1 MEKGLKKWVG
11 LLVLG
16 IALGIVPGTQAA
28 EETQKIGAVLA
39 LSGTGASHGEQMGS
53 GILVWEEQVNARGG
67 IDGTKIKIITCDH
80 KAQAKEGV
88 NCASKFISLDKVPF
102 MFSSYSTVTLSLMP
116 IAEKNKVFVLN
127 GGGTSPTLVGA
138 SPYLYNNMVNDS
150 VGLRINANYAF
161 DTMHLKKLAL
171 YCWNEDSGRWMAKN
185 APIVWEKKGGQVVES
200 QFVSVGQ
207 VDVRAQVS
215 KIKAANPEVVIMA
228 MTGND
233 IPVALNEM
241 VRQGLTCLKMGFSHW
256 EIPEVLKISKG
267 ASEGI
272 VFATPLWD
280 AKNPLNPAA
289 KDFILGYQKKYG
301 KDPAMYSATF
311 YEGGMVL
318 EQTLRYLH
326 QQKKEVT
333 GENIKNAIET
343 IKTFDSIF
351 GKVTFRKG
359 GEVIKPMALK
369 TVKDGQFTTL
379 RTLSDQ
385 ELKAVIE

>member
-1 MEKGLKKWVG
+1 MEKGLKKWVL
-11 LLVLG
+11 LLVFG
-16 IALGIVPGTQAA
+16 IILGIVPGAQAA
-28 EETQKIGAVLA
+28 EELKIGTILA
-39 LSGTGASHGEQMGS
+39 LSGTGSSYGEQMGS
-53 GILVWEEQVNARGG
+53 GLLLWEEQVNARGG
-67 IDGTKIKIITCDH
+67 IDGTKIKITTCDH

-88 NCASKFISLDKVPF
+88 NCASKLISLDKVPF
-102 MFSSYSTVTLSLMP
+102 IFSSYSTVTLSLMP

-138 SPYLYNNMVNDS
+138 SPYLYNNMVNNS
-150 VGLRINANYAF
+150 VDLRINTNYAF
-161 DTMHLKKLAL
+161 DTLGLRKLAL
-171 YCWNEDSGRWMAKN
+171 LCWNEDMGRWIAKN
-185 APIVWEKKGGQVVES
+185 APIAWEKKGGQVVES
-200 QFVSVGQ
+200 QFISVGQ
-207 VDVRAQVS
+207 VDMRAQIS
-215 KIKAANPEVVIMA
+215 KIKAANPDVVMMA
-228 MTGND
+228 IAGND

-241 VRQGLTCLKMGFSHW
+241 FKEGLTALKLGLNTW
-256 EIPEVLKISKG
+256 ELPEVLKISKG

-272 VFATPLWD
+272 VFPLPLW
-280 AKNPLNPAA
+280 ATQHPQTPAA
-289 KDFILGYQKKYG
+289 KDFIAAYQKKYG
-301 KDPAMYSATF
+301 KDPAMYSATY

-318 EQTLRYLH
+318 EQILHYLH
-326 QQKKEVT
+326 QQKKKIT

-385 ELKAVIE
+385 DLKAVIE